1 MFIHWAKDP
10 RRLANVDYVQ
20 LVNTRF
26 EGGSLKRFI
35 LRLVLSG
42 MMVLLMVAVLPA
54 VASAQ
59 DEPPTVEDIVVAV
72 DTVWVIVAAV
82 LVLFMQAGFAML
94 EVGFSRMK
102 NVGSVVAKI
111 LANMGIGLIAF
122 WVAGFA
128 IAFGTGNAI
137 IGTEG
142 WFTSAAPDQVNAVFA
157 GISAT
162 DVPLSARF
170 LFQVAFALVSLAIVW
185 GTMLERTKFAV
196 YLVFAVIFAGLIYPT
211 VGHWIWGGGWLSTL
225 GMQDFAGSTVV
236 HLQGA
241 MAALAGTLLLGP
253 RIGKYDEAGRP
264 QTIPGHNMPL
274 AVLGVIILWIG
285 WWGFNPGSTL
295 KAVGAPFADIA
306 LTTNLAAGAGVLG
319 AMLMSYIYRR
329 NVDVGMAGNGA
340 IAALVA
346 ITAACAFVEP
356 WASIVIGFV
365 AGVIMYLVLLYVDKI
380 GVDDPLG
387 AIAAHGMGGIWGT
400 LSTGLFAAPALVEST
415 GVGNPGL
422 FYGGG
427 FSQLGIQALG
437 ILAAG
442 GFTFIT
448 SYAVF
453 AVLKATIGLRVKPE
467 QELNGLDI
475 SEHGVF
481 GYGEQ
486 LVATDPNGSA
496 RTLPEPLEKTAGGT
510 TS

>member
-1 MFIHWAKDP
+1 
-10 RRLANVDYVQ
+10 LL
-20 LVNTRF
+20 LV
-26 EGGSLKRFI
+26 
-35 LRLVLSG
+35 
-42 MMVLLMVAVLPA
+42 AALPA
-54 VASAQ
+54 VAFAVDTPVKEGTETISDVAL
-59 DEPPTVEDIVVAV
+59 AV
-72 DTVWVIVAAV
+72 DTVWVIVAAL

-111 LANMGIGLIAF
+111 LANMGIGLVAF

-128 IAFGTGNAI
+128 FAFGEGDSLNPL
-137 IGTEG
+137 IGLQG
-142 WFTSAAPDQVNAVFA
+142 FFINPGPDVNATFA
-157 GISAT
+157 GLSWTA
-162 DVPLSARF
+162 VPLSAKF

-196 YLVFAVIFAGLIYPT
+196 YLIFAVVFAGLIYPT
-211 VGHWIWGGGWLSTL
+211 VAHWIWGGGWLSGL

-241 MAALAGTLLLGP
+241 VAALAGTLLLGP
-253 RIGKYDEAGRP
+253 RIGKYDDAGNP

-274 AVLGVIILWIG
+274 AVLGVLILWIG

-295 KAVGAPFADIA
+295 AAVGQPFADIA

-319 AMLMSYIYRR
+319 AMVMSYAYRR
-329 NVDVGMAGNGA
+329 NIDVGMAGNGA

-346 ITAACAFVEP
+346 ITAACAFVDP

-365 AGVIMYLVLLYVDKI
+365 AGVIMYVTLLLVDKI

-400 LSTGLFAAPALVEST
+400 LSCGLFATPALAES
-415 GVGNPGL
+415 VGAGQGGL
-422 FYGGG
+422 FYTGS
-427 FSQLGIQALG
+427 FYQLGIQALG
-437 ILAAG
+437 IIAAG

-448 SYAVF
+448 SFVVF
-453 AVLKATIGLRVKPE
+453 ALLKATVGLRVKPE
-467 QELNGLDI
+467 EELNGLDI

-486 LVATDPNGSA
+486 LIATDHPGNGNGRNFPTE
-496 RTLPEPLEKTAGGT
+496 RTAQGT

>member
-1 MFIHWAKDP
+1 M
-10 RRLANVDYVQ
+10 RRLTL
-20 LVNTRF
+20 LV
-26 EGGSLKRFI
+26 
-35 LRLVLSG
+35 
-42 MMVLLMVAVLPA
+42 MMVLLLIAAVPA
-54 VASAQ
+54 VAFAQ
-59 DEPPTVEDIVVAV
+59 VSTPTAAGTATPEDVALAV
-72 DTVWVIVAAV
+72 DTIWVIVAAL

-111 LANMGIGLIAF
+111 LANMGIGLIAY

-128 IAFGTGNAI
+128 FAFGDGGSLQPL
-137 IGTEG
+137 IGLSG
-142 WFTSAAPDQVNAVFA
+142 FFTNPGADVNATFSGLA
-157 GISAT
+157 WTA
-162 DVPLSARF
+162 VPLSAKF

-196 YLVFAVIFAGLIYPT
+196 YCIFAVVFAGLIYPT
-211 VGHWIWGGGWLSTL
+211 VSHWIWGGGWLGTL

-253 RIGKYDEAGRP
+253 RIGKYDDQGNP
-264 QTIPGHNMPL
+264 QTISGHNMPL
-274 AVLGVIILWIG
+274 AVLGVLILWIG

-295 KAVGAPFADIA
+295 AAVGQSFADIA

-319 AMLMSYIYRR
+319 AMVMSYLVKR
-329 NVDVGMAGNGA
+329 NIDVGMAGNGA

-346 ITAACAFVEP
+346 ITAACAFVDP
-356 WASIVIGFV
+356 WAAIVIGFV
-365 AGVIMYLVLLYVDKI
+365 AGVIMYTSLLLVDKI

-400 LSTGLFAAPALVEST
+400 LSCGLFATPALVEAT
-415 GVGNPGL
+415 GVGTPGL

-427 FSQLGIQALG
+427 LAQLSIQALG
-437 ILAAG
+437 IIAAG
-442 GFTFIT
+442 GFTFIA
-448 SYAVF
+448 SYVVF

-467 QELNGLDI
+467 HELNGLDI

-481 GYGEQ
+481 GYAEQ
-486 LVATDPNGSA
+486 LVATDYQNGNG
-496 RTLPEPLEKTAGGT
+496 TPVPEKTAGGT
-510 TS
+510 T